1 VLASLTELAF
11 AAFIGWE
18 ILRYITFITISGR
31 IAPVIVIV
39 LAFCLS
45 FLPHRELLSVAA
57 AGGVALLIKLI
68 DPDSVMPLRYSL
80 DFFRDFGQAW
90 RDRYSHR
97 TPPL

>member
-1 VLASLTELAF
+1 MIESLIILAF

-45 FLPHRELLSVAA
+45 FLPYRELLAISA

-68 DPDSVMPLRYSL
+68 DPDSVTPLRYSL
-80 DFFRDFGQAW
+80 DFFRRG
-90 RDRYSHR
+90 RLPRH
-97 TPPL
+97 